1 MAQQEERL
9 LVSDPPRADDLPVGT
24 NLSWRLQTLIHS
36 GRLAAEQRLPGV
48 REFAAGAGVNVNTA
62 RSVYRRLEGQG
73 LAVSQ
78 QGLGTFVAPYV
89 AIAPTLEQFAAQV
102 AAEAIAQGIDPRE
115 LARAL
120 YAGSSPRDPFAEPL
134 DEELTRKPRTAEEE
148 RSARAAL
155 RGQIARL
162 EAKLAPYVEA
172 MGPGEK
178 PAPLTASPRL
188 TSIDELEETR
198 DDLIARLKRA
208 QAEAERKEERRGAAR
223 RWREEALADPAAH
236 RWESVSAEDLGEP
249 GCGRLVVGP
258 AWGPV
263 GALMNWWRVKISSG
277 CP

>member
-1 MAQQEERL
+1 
-9 LVSDPPRADDLPVGT
+9 
-24 NLSWRLQTLIHS
+24 
-36 GRLAAEQRLPGV
+36 
-48 REFAAGAGVNVNTA
+48 
-62 RSVYRRLEGQG
+62 VYRRLENDG

-120 YAGSSPRDPFAEPL
+120 YAGSSPRDPFGEPL
-134 DEELTRKPRTAEEE
+134 EEEPSRKPRTGEEE
-148 RSARAAL
+148 RSARSAL

-172 MGPGEK
+172 MGSGREAATP
-178 PAPLTASPRL
+178 TAQPRVP
-188 TSIDELEETR
+188 SIDELEATR
-198 DDLIARLKRA
+198 DELVERLRKA
-208 QAEAERKEERRGAAR
+208 QAEALRKEERQGAAR
-223 RWREEALADPAAH
+223 RWREEALADPSAH
-236 RWESVSAEDLGEP
+236 RWEYATREDLGEA
-249 GCGRLVVGP
+249 GCGRVEVTP

-263 GALMNWWRVKISSG
+263 GALMDWWRVKMSSG